1 MIKKI
6 KFIIIILFSLFTFF
20 IFLIGLE
27 KPNNYLPEKTLN
39 NIEKNLS
46 FINLYDDQ
54 EVLLGELIDNNKFSI
69 INIWASWCLP
79 CRNEHS
85 YLVDLKKIKNINI
98 IGINYK
104 DEEANAKKFL
114 KELGNPYS
122 EILIDSDGTKSI
134 ELGAYGVPETYLI
147 NNRTKEVIKK
157 FIGPLN
163 DLKFKEIDKLI
174 NNEKI

>member
-1 MIKKI
+1 MNKNIKLI
-6 KFIIIILFSLFTFF
+6 VFVLIGFVIFF
-20 IFLIGLE
+20 ILLNALE
-27 KPNNYLPEKTLN
+27 KKNNYLPEKVTN
-39 NIEKNLS
+39 EIETNFKAELLYKNEIVSL
-46 FINLYDDQ
+46 Q
-54 EVLLGELIDNNKFSI
+54 ELIKNEDISV

-122 EILIDSDGTKSI
+122 EILIDTDGTKSI
-134 ELGAYGVPETYLI
+134 ELGAYGIPETYLI

-163 DLKFKEIDKLI
+163 DLKFKEIIKVI